1 MKNNRHHW
9 TAGCLSG
16 FALVLFL
23 AGCEAKKSEP
33 LSQAPEEQS
42 QAMRGEPEKGDGT
55 TLPAPE
61 IEKSQPEAA
70 KQQRKSGSAG

>member
-9 TAGCLSG
+9 IAGCLSG

-42 QAMRGEPEKGDGT
+42 QSMAREPEKGEGT

-70 KQQRKSGSAG
+70 KQPRKSGRAG